1 MKLKPEGSQRRQ
13 KWHSEPLDLLDSGEG
28 QELAA
33 RRLFSEGLAGKDPLH
48 HNGIAFEKPAWRIHL
63 PAAFFAV
70 NWL

>member
-1 MKLKPEGSQRRQ
+1 M
-13 KWHSEPLDLLDSGEG
+13 HSEPLDLLNSGEG

-63 PAAFFAV
+63 PAAFF
-70 NWL
+70 LL